1 MGLLVEAGQA
11 RRSNMSAASS
21 SVLLLQKATNKRQ
34 KQMLKDAFKKAD
46 KNGDGKLSYEEY
58 WNVIKMSGISIS
70 EAEFQEIVKVKDADS
85 DGFISCKEFL
95 ERSEG
100 SSKKSD
106 IAFDILDKDGDGYLT
121 KEEFS
126 QAGGRITRKQIEA
139 VYKRNDQD
147 GDGRL
152 SRDEYNSLV
161 NKRT

>member
-1 MGLLVEAGQA
+1 MGSIL
-11 RRSNMSAASS
+11 RNNNMSAASS

-58 WNVIKMSGISIS
+58 WNVIKMIS
-70 EAEFQEIVKVKDADS
+70 EAEFQEIVKVKDADA

-95 ERSEG
+95 ERKGG

-106 IAFDILDKDGDGYLT
+106 IAFEILDKDGDGYLT

-126 QAGGRITRKQIEA
+126 QASDRITKKQIEA

-152 SRDEYNSLV
+152 SRNECNSLV
-161 NKRT
+161 NRRT